1 MNSFFNQFKE
11 FCCDIIFF
19 MYKYFKFLLPLM
31 ILVGCSVEAD
41 KVSKEDAKQFLADIQ
56 ESAEKEGP
64 VIYSASWISSNFIT
78 YDSQVV
84 MADFSKRYTLK
95 GLEEARIASTFD
107 KLALDPKDRRALNII
122 KNGFVMPPPLN
133 EALAGELSGITTEL
147 EAMYGTGTHCFS
159 ENDCYD
165 LEAFESIIDNSRD
178 PDELLKAWDG
188 WREIGKPMKDKY
200 LRMVDIGNQGA
211 KDLGFEGLSD
221 LWFSKYDMPVNEF
234 SESVDKVYEDLKP
247 LYEGLQCHVRAELN
261 NFYGDE
267 VVPNEGSIPAHVLG
281 NMWAQSWANVY
292 DLVYQEESTGQPI
305 DLTKV
310 IEERGLTEI
319 EMVEIAEDFFLS
331 LGFEPLEKTFW
342 ERSLF
347 VKPVDRN
354 VVCHASAWDINP
366 KTKDLRIKMCIE
378 KNAEDFVTIHHEL
391 GHIFYY
397 QAYAELPSVFQS
409 GANDGFHEA
418 VGDLLSLSIT
428 PNYLQKIGFV
438 SEAEAESAK
447 ENGIA
452 FLMKQALDGVV
463 PTPWTLMLDKWRMA
477 VFNGDLS
484 EDEMN
489 DYWWE
494 LREKYQGVKAP
505 NDRPADAFDPGA
517 KYHIPGN
524 TPYTRYYLARVL
536 QYQFHESLCED
547 IGFEGPLHECSI
559 YDSEIAGEKLRAML
573 SLGQSVPWQD
583 ALESII
589 GTRELSGTAM
599 LNYYAPLK
607 EWLDTQNEG
616 RSCGW

>member
-1 MNSFFNQFKE
+1 MF
-11 FCCDIIFF
+11 
-19 MYKYFKFLLPLM
+19 KYFKLLLPLF
-31 ILVGCSVEAD
+31 ILIGCSEETDA
-41 KVSKEDAKQFLADIQ
+41 VSEDDAKQFLSDIQ
-56 ESAEKEGP
+56 ESAETEGP

-107 KLALDPKDRRALNII
+107 NIELEPKDRRALNII
-122 KNGFVMPPPLN
+122 KNGFVMPPPLD
-133 EALAGELSGITTEL
+133 EELAGELSNITTEL

-159 ENDCYD
+159 EDDCYD
-165 LEAFESIIDNSRD
+165 LEGFEAIIDNSRD

-188 WREIGKPMKDKY
+188 WREIGKPMKEKY

-211 KDLGFEGLSD
+211 QDLGFEGLSD
-221 LWFSKYDMPVNEF
+221 LWFSKYDMPVSDF
-234 SESVDKVYEDLKP
+234 SASVDRVYEDLKP

-261 NFYGDE
+261 EFYGDE
-267 VVPNEGSIPAHVLG
+267 VVPSEGSIPAHVLG

-292 DLVYQEESTGQPI
+292 DLVYQEESAGQPI

-310 IEERGLTEI
+310 ITDRGLTEV

-331 LGFEPLEKTFW
+331 LGFEPLEDTFW

-366 KTKDLRIKMCIE
+366 KTQDLRIKMCIE

-397 QAYAELPSVFQS
+397 QAYAHLPSVFQS

-428 PNYLQKIGFV
+428 PNYLEKIGFV
-438 SEAEAESAK
+438 SKEEADSAK
-447 ENGIA
+447 ENSIA

-477 VFNGDLS
+477 VFNGDLE

-494 LREKYQGVKAP
+494 LREKYQGVKSP
-505 NDRPADAFDPGA
+505 NDRPFDAFDPGA
-517 KYHIPGN
+517 KYHVPGN

-536 QYQFHESLCED
+536 QYQFHESLCQD

-559 YDSEIAGEKLRAML
+559 YDSEVAGEKLRAML
-573 SLGQSVPWQD
+573 SLGQSEPWQD

-607 EWLDTQNEG
+607 EWLDEKNKN

>member
-1 MNSFFNQFKE
+1 MKNFLSLILIIIVTSCAPSSEQTLNNQDLE
-11 FCCDIIFF
+11 
-19 MYKYFKFLLPLM
+19 
-31 ILVGCSVEAD
+31 E
-41 KVSKEDAKQFLADIQ
+41 FLANV
-56 ESAEKEGP
+56 ESENKKDGP

-78 YDSQVV
+78 YDSQKII
-84 MADFSKRYTLK
+84 ADYGTKSTLK
-95 GLEEARIASTFD
+95 SLQRSREAASFDGLDTSKENQRM
-107 KLALDPKDRRALNII
+107 LNIL
-122 KNGFVMPPPLN
+122 KSSFVMPPPSD
-133 EALAGELSGITTEL
+133 EELASELSEITTSL
-147 EAMYGTGTHCFS
+147 EAMYGSGEYCF
-159 ENDCYD
+159 EDEECYD
-165 LEAFESIIDNSRD
+165 LEAFESIIDNSRN

-188 WREIGKPMKDKY
+188 WREIGKPMKEKY

-211 KDLGFEGLSD
+211 QDLGFEGLSD
-221 LWFSKYDMPVNEF
+221 LWFSKYDMPVSEF

-247 LYEGLQCHVRAELN
+247 LYESLQCHVRAELN
-261 NFYGDE
+261 EFYGDE
-267 VVPNEGSIPAHVLG
+267 VVPNEGSIPAHLLG

-292 DLVYQEESTGQPI
+292 DLVYQEESTGKPI

-310 IEERGLTEI
+310 INDRGITEV

-331 LGFEPLEKTFW
+331 LGFEPLEDSFW

-378 KNAEDFVTIHHEL
+378 KNAEDFSTIHHEL

-397 QAYAELPSVFQS
+397 QAYADLPSVFQS

-438 SEAEAESAK
+438 TEAEADSAK

-494 LREKYQGVKAP
+494 LREKYQGVRAP
-505 NDRPADAFDPGA
+505 NERPADAFDPGA

-536 QYQFHESLCED
+536 QYQFHESLCND

-559 YDSEIAGEKLRAML
+559 YDSDIAGEKLRAML
-573 SLGQSVPWQD
+573 SLGQSQPWQD

-607 EWLDTQNEG
+607 EWLDKQNEG
-616 RSCGW
+616 RVCGW